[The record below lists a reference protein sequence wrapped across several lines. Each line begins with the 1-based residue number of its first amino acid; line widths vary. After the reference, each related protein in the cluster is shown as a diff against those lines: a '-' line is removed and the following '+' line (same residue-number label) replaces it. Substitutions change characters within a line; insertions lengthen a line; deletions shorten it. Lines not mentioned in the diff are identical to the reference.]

1 MPRAAASIAL
11 VSLAHAPWPLKRN
24 RGADGRPF
32 FDMRDGA
39 RRGRTT
45 RHGEVFWE
53 HPTYAD
59 DRSLLALPADFD
71 AARPATLV
79 VFLHGNGALLER
91 DVWRRQRVPAQVL
104 GPGRNTALIAP
115 QLARDAPDSSAGRFA
130 VHGVFRDYLDE
141 ACAALTRHC
150 APPSARAKAAAALTD
165 ARVILVAYSG
175 GYCPAAAALTRGG
188 ARRRVAGLVLL
199 DALYD
204 HAALFADWLATE
216 RHHAFLVSAHTA
228 STRAQHA
235 TLERRLAAREVPVTH
250 ALPATLVPGSACLV
264 PLPAACDHAALLTHA
279 WCRAPLRDLL
289 RRLPP

>member
-1 MPRAAASIAL
+1 MPRAAESIAL
-11 VSLAHAPWPLKRN
+11 ASLAHAPWPLKRD
-24 RGADGRPF
+24 RGADGGPF
-32 FDMRDGA
+32 FDVRDGA

-53 HPTYAD
+53 QPTYAD

-71 AARPATLV
+71 PARPATLV

-104 GPGRNTALIAP
+104 GAGRNAALIAP
-115 QLARDAPDSSAGRFA
+115 QLARDAPDSSGGRFA
-130 VHGVFRDYLDE
+130 VRGVFSAYLEE
-141 ACAALTRHC
+141 ACAALARHC
-150 APPSARAKAAAALTD
+150 APSTARAKVAATLAD

-175 GYCPAAAALTRGG
+175 GYCPAAAALTRGN

-204 HAALFADWLATE
+204 HAALFANWFATH
-216 RHHAFLVSAHTA
+216 RRHAFLVSAHTV
-228 STRAQHA
+228 STRARHA
-235 TLERRLAAREVPVTH
+235 TFERRLAERGVPVTH
-250 ALPATLVPGSACLV
+250 ALPTTLAPGAACLLPVPGT
-264 PLPAACDHAALLTHA
+264 CDHAALLTHG